1 LFSAKTFC
9 QQPCLGDFHQHRQL
23 AFKEELIVV
32 VGIIILLENAAEEGN
47 KFLLPFLDPVC
58 LSVFYSLLNLCCFKE
73 RRR

>member
-32 VGIIILLENAAEEGN
+32 VGIILLENAAEEGK
-47 KFLLPFLDPVC
+47 KFFFAVPRSC